1 MNLKIGA
8 NIIRYVLVLIA
19 EKNLNIKCGI
29 CGNVLTNEFSGL
41 LFGLKRHTLVNPT

>member
-1 MNLKIGA
+1 LRIGA

-29 CGNVLTNEFSGL
+29 YGKVLINKFSGL
-41 LFGLKRHTLVNPT
+41 LYGLKKLTSVDPT